1 MCPHPTHGDHDL
13 NKIKF
18 TLPAEDAS
26 TQVKAFLADQFLKR
40 FKINI
45 SIDQ

>member
-13 NKIKF
+13 NKKIKS

-26 TQVKAFLADQFLKR
+26 TQVKALLADQFLIR
-40 FKINI
+40 F
-45 SIDQ
+45 